1 MKKKTAIFIALVLIV
16 SILFGG
22 CTSPFKKKVEEEK
35 VKEETIPVETEV
47 VETGEIYDEVSF
59 VGRVYSEVDSMVLP
73 SIPGRVGSLNVE
85 IGDKVDKGSLLFT
98 IENDEIEKQVDMTE
112 KALDEAKAKKKDLEE
127 KQKELKSKA
136 ILGNVQV
143 PGSGAE
149 TSEAGLSQNSVAPEM
164 STRVEL
170 GTQGSMPQTGI
181 PLGAAAP
188 QVPDMSSTIMQI
200 EGQIAQLNSAYEQA
214 KAAIDKLKVK
224 SPVAGVVTY
233 ISIKEGG
240 IASNTE
246 PSLIVADLDHMY
258 IELSVTDNMVNKL
271 KKGEEEV
278 VEVSSADISG
288 LKGTITSV
296 GLSPNLRTGLYP
308 VRISIKNENHA
319 MKPGMSGKVKVK
331 LDRKENVVTI
341 KSDAVIDKNG
351 EKIVYVVKDGL
362 ANEKKVTLGL
372 DTGDKVEVTSGL
384 DVGEEIIVK
393 GQNYVQDGSKVKI
406 VRGEEK

>member
-1 MKKKTAIFIALVLIV
+1 MKKKTAIFIALVLTA

-47 VETGEIYDEVSF
+47 VKTGEIYDEVSF
-59 VGRVYSEVDSMVLP
+59 VGNVCSEADSMVLP
-73 SIPGRVGSLNVE
+73 SIPGTVGSLNVE

-98 IENDEIEKQVDMTE
+98 IENDEIEKQMDTT
-112 KALDEAKAKKKDLEE
+112 KNALDEAKAQKKDLEE

-136 ILGNVQV
+136 IPGNVQM
-143 PGSGAE
+143 PS
-149 TSEAGLSQNSVAPEM
+149 SEAGATAS
-164 STRVEL
+164 
-170 GTQGSMPQTGI
+170 
-181 PLGAAAP
+181 
-188 QVPDMSSTIMQI
+188 QVPDMSSAIMQTQ
-200 EGQIAQLNSAYEQA
+200 GQIAQLDAAYEQA
-214 KAAIDKLKVK
+214 KAASDKLKVK

-233 ISIKEGG
+233 ISIKKGG

-246 PSLIVADLDHMY
+246 PSLIVADLNHMY

-271 KKGEEEV
+271 KKGEEGV
-278 VEVSSADISG
+278 VDVSSADISG

-296 GLSPNLRTGLYP
+296 GLSPNMRTGLYP
-308 VRISIKNENHA
+308 VRISIENKDHA

-341 KSDAVIDKNG
+341 KSDAVIDENG
-351 EKIVYVVKDGL
+351 EKVVYVVKDGL
-362 ANEKKVTLGL
+362 AHEKKVDLGL

-406 VRGEEK
+406 VRGEEE